1 MAQPHLRNT
10 QRQPGFCR
18 STLNY
23 AVVILALPL
32 SSLVSLHGVSM
43 RLAIVSDIH
52 GNLTALEAV
61 VADLERRRLD
71 RVVHG
76 GDLALAGCQ
85 GAEVIDRVRELGW
98 PGIVGNTDELLWR
111 GEDHETRA
119 RDAPKLRPLLALLFD
134 EYAPA
139 TLTALGEER
148 IAWLRQLPPERR
160 TQNVAIVHASPGDL
174 WRAPPPD
181 CDDAELAAT
190 YEPLHAETVVYGH
203 IHRPYVRQLDGFAV
217 ANSGSVGNPFDG
229 DPRAGYLLIED
240 SSIQIIRVD
249 YDVEREAH
257 LLLHSG
263 YPDAP
268 RIAEMRRSGEFVH
281 VPG

>member
-1 MAQPHLRNT
+1 L
-10 QRQPGFCR
+10 
-18 STLNY
+18 
-23 AVVILALPL
+23 ILALPPGSRL
-32 SSLVSLHGVSM
+32 SLHGSNM

-61 VADLERRRLD
+61 IADLERRRLD

-85 GAEVIDRVRELGW
+85 GAEVIDRVRALGW

-139 TLTALGEER
+139 TLIALAEER
-148 IAWLRQLPPERR
+148 IAWLRQLPAEHR
-160 TQNVAIVHASPGDL
+160 TENVAIVHASPGDL
-174 WRAPPPD
+174 WRAPLPD

-190 YEPLHAETVVYGH
+190 YEPLHAEMVVYGH
-203 IHRPYVRQLDGFAV
+203 IHRPYVRQLDGFRV
-217 ANSGSVGNPFDG
+217 ANSGSVGNPVAG
-229 DPRAGYLLIED
+229 HPRAGDMLIKD

-268 RIAEMRRSGEFVH
+268 RIAEMRRSGKFVH
-281 VPG
+281 VSG